1 MPNTRLAVLLGRQVL
16 CGWFEKAVRA
26 KKEKIANDALARL
39 KKGDSFEKV
48 AKNLSEDG
56 MSDPKGGTLECI
68 RQTSWTRKCR
78 RSWARWSPASSAR

>member
-1 MPNTRLAVLLGRQVL
+1 MAYTISFDYMRDRDY
-16 CGWFEKAVRA
+16 FRDEKAVQA

-48 AKNLSEDG
+48 AKDLSEDG
-56 MSDPKGGTLECI
+56 MSDPEGGTLECI
-68 RQTSWTRKCR
+68 RADSWTRKCR